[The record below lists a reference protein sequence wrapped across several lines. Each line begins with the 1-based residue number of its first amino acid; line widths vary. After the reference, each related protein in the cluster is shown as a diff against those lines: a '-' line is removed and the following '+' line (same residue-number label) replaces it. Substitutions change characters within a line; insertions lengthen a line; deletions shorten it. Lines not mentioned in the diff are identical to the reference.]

1 MESGSTDVYHH
12 WLASA
17 VAEPRVASVVH
28 TSEANSL
35 ILHTMVDASEIEQ
48 SLAALVAAG
57 PVEVRENGV
66 RLASLA
72 TFEYEIRSQ
81 SGGTLLHLWSPD
93 RTLARRVL
101 RISEQ
106 APSLLQLEVEHFGR
120 NKPDRLEFA
129 SSGERAA
136 AQLTREKFLE
146 RFAQM
151 LREQFADEEI
161 VTLSTSADLKNS
173 LSSRYTRGLL
183 KSRDGHWAV
192 LAASPE
198 ESASAVDD
206 MLTFGLLWLENVRTR
221 AKIGRIH
228 GLRLFMPPVTGKLV
242 AHRSGALASSTNI
255 EFYELNLALGRA
267 RRVDAKELGNV
278 VTWLTARRE
287 VEGILAEAAPEID
300 AVRRLAPDA
309 ITASVVPG
317 TREVALRFRG
327 ADFAR
332 WQNATI
338 FFGLGDHRRALTPDR
353 QHELEQLVHKLGN
366 YRHPAAQDTAHVQ
379 YRMQPERWLESQI
392 FADPS
397 RIDARLDPRFLYT
410 QVPAFTAGDRGVVD
424 LLGVTRGGRLAI
436 LELKANE
443 DIHLVLQAADYWL
456 RVRWHQQQDDIQR
469 YGYFPGVELR
479 PDPPLLFLVAPAIR
493 FHPATTVILR
503 HISSEIEV
511 ARVGLAE
518 NWRQRL
524 RVALRQ

>member
-1 MESGSTDVYHH
+1 
-12 WLASA
+12 
-17 VAEPRVASVVH
+17 
-28 TSEANSL
+28 
-35 ILHTMVDASEIEQ
+35 MVDASEIEQ
-48 SLAALVAAG
+48 SLAALIAAG
-57 PVEVRENGV
+57 PVEIRENGV

-72 TFEYEIRSQ
+72 NFEYEIRAQ

-120 NKPDRLEFA
+120 NKPDRLEFS
-129 SSGERAA
+129 SSGERAS
-136 AQLTREKFLE
+136 AQLSREKFLE
-146 RFAQM
+146 RFAGM

-161 VTLSTSADLKNS
+161 VSLSTSADLKNS

-183 KSRDGHWAV
+183 KTRDGHWAV

-198 ESASAVDD
+198 ESAPAIDD
-206 MLTFGLLWLENVRTR
+206 MLTFGLLWLENAR
-221 AKIGRIH
+221 ARARIERVH
-228 GLRLFMPPVTGKLV
+228 GLRLFMPPGTGKLV
-242 AHRSGALASSTNI
+242 AHRVGALSPSTKI
-255 EFYELNLALGRA
+255 EFYEFNLALGRA

-309 ITASVVPG
+309 ITANVVPG

-338 FFGLGDHRRALTPDR
+338 FFGLGDHRHALTPDR
-353 QHELEQLVHKLGN
+353 QHELEQLVEKLN
-366 YRHPAAQDTAHVQ
+366 IYRHPAAQDTVHVQ
-379 YRMQPERWLESQI
+379 YRMQPERWLETQV

-469 YGYFPGVELR
+469 YGYFPGVKLS

-493 FHPATTVILR
+493 FHPATSVILR
-503 HISSEIEV
+503 HLSSEIEV
-511 ARVGLAE
+511 SRVGLAE
-518 NWRQRL
+518 NWRRGM

>member
-1 MESGSTDVYHH
+1 
-12 WLASA
+12 
-17 VAEPRVASVVH
+17 
-28 TSEANSL
+28 
-35 ILHTMVDASEIEQ
+35 MVDPSEIEQ

-57 PVEVRENGV
+57 PVEIRENGV

-72 TFEYEIRSQ
+72 SFEYEIRAQ

-93 RTLARRVL
+93 RTLARRVI

-129 SSGERAA
+129 SSDQRAP

-198 ESASAVDD
+198 ESAAAIDD
-206 MLTFGLLWLENVRTR
+206 MLTFGLLWLENARSR
-221 AKIGRIH
+221 AKIGRVH
-228 GLRLFMPPVTGKLV
+228 GLRLFMPPASGKLI
-242 AHRSGALASSTNI
+242 AHRVGALSPSTKI

-300 AVRRLAPDA
+300 AVRKLAPDA
-309 ITASVVPG
+309 ITANVVPG

-353 QHELEQLVHKLGN
+353 QHELEQLVHKLDI
-366 YRHPAAQDTAHVQ
+366 YRHPSARDTAHVQ
-379 YRMQPERWLESQI
+379 YRMQSERWLESQV

-436 LELKANE
+436 LELKSNE
-443 DIHLVLQAADYWL
+443 HIHLVLQAADYWL

-493 FHPATTVILR
+493 FHPATSVILR
-503 HISSEIEV
+503 HLSSEIEV

-518 NWRQRL
+518 NWRRGL

>member
-1 MESGSTDVYHH
+1 
-12 WLASA
+12 
-17 VAEPRVASVVH
+17 
-28 TSEANSL
+28 
-35 ILHTMVDASEIEQ
+35 MVDPSEIER

-72 TFEYEIRSQ
+72 SFEYEIRTQ
-81 SGGTLLHLWSPD
+81 GRGTLLHLWSPD
-93 RTLARRVL
+93 RSLARRVL

-106 APSLLQLEVEHFGR
+106 APALLQLEVEHFGR

-129 SSGERAA
+129 CTAERAS

-146 RFAQM
+146 RFAEM
-151 LREQFADEEI
+151 LREQFPDEEVI
-161 VTLSTSADLKNS
+161 SLSTSADLKNS

-183 KSRDGHWAV
+183 KTRDGHWAV
-192 LAASPE
+192 LAASPD
-198 ESASAVDD
+198 ESAAAIDD
-206 MLTFGLLWLENVRTR
+206 MLTFGLLWLESARAR
-221 AKIGRIH
+221 AKIGRVI
-228 GLRLFMPPVTGKLV
+228 GLRLFMPPGTGKIV
-242 AHRSGALASSTNI
+242 AHRAGALTPSTKI
-255 EFYELNLALGRA
+255 EFYELNMALGRA
-267 RRVDAKELGNV
+267 RQVDAKELGNI

-287 VEGILAEAAPEID
+287 VEGILAEAAPEVE
-300 AVRRLAPDA
+300 ALRRLAPDG

-338 FFGLGDHRRALTPDR
+338 FFGLGDHRRPLTPDR
-353 QHELEQLVHKLGN
+353 QPELEQLVRKLGT
-366 YRHPAAQDTAHVQ
+366 YRHPAAESTAHAL
-379 YRMQPERWLESQI
+379 YRMQPERWLESQV
-392 FADPS
+392 FADPT
-397 RIDARLDPRFLYT
+397 RVDARLDPRFLYT

-424 LLGVTRGGRLAI
+424 LLGVTRDGRLAI

-469 YGYFPGVELR
+469 YGYFPGIEIR

-493 FHPATTVILR
+493 FHPATSVILR
-503 HISSEIEV
+503 HLSSEIEV

-518 NWRQRL
+518 NWRRGL

>member
-1 MESGSTDVYHH
+1 M
-12 WLASA
+12 
-17 VAEPRVASVVH
+17 AEMP
-28 TSEANSL
+28 E
-35 ILHTMVDASEIEQ
+35 IVDASEIEQ

-72 TFEYEIRSQ
+72 SFEYEIRAQ
-81 SGGTLLHLWSPD
+81 GRGTLLHLWSPD

-129 SSGERAA
+129 VSGERAST
-136 AQLTREKFLE
+136 QLTREKFLE
-146 RFAQM
+146 RFAEM
-151 LREQFADEEI
+151 LREQFTDEEI
-161 VTLSTSADLKNS
+161 ISLSTSADLKNS

-183 KSRDGHWAV
+183 KAHDGHWAV
-192 LAASPE
+192 LAASPD
-198 ESASAVDD
+198 ESAAAIDD
-206 MLTFGLLWLENVRTR
+206 MLTFGLLWLENARAR
-221 AKIGRIH
+221 AKIGRVH
-228 GLRLFMPPVTGKLV
+228 GLRLFMPPATGKLV
-242 AHRSGALASSTNI
+242 AHRAGALSPSTKI

-338 FFGLGDHRRALTPDR
+338 LFGLGDHRRALTHDR
-353 QHELEQLVHKLGN
+353 QHELEQLVHKLN
-366 YRHPAAQDTAHVQ
+366 IYRHPAAQDTAHVQ
-379 YRMQPERWLESQI
+379 YRMQPERWLESQV

-443 DIHLVLQAADYWL
+443 DIHLVLQAAGYWL

-469 YGYFPGVELR
+469 YGYFPGVKLLPE
-479 PDPPLLFLVAPAIR
+479 PPLLFLVAPAIR
-493 FHPATTVILR
+493 FHPATAVILR
-503 HISSEIEV
+503 HLSNEIEV

-518 NWRQRL
+518 NWRRGL